1 MLTTMENDGGGCQTD
16 TSTSRQTS
24 ASRVCGKARLT
35 QIVHVAICHVNDPCE
50 ETTAKGNEH
59 KHNCWEARQNKQ
71 QKKKKKEREKKG
83 EKKERKKR
91 KIRKQVKMTSIATQC
106 RTRLCKPHA
115 DLTQPAINILKNVTM
130 AHMQALHGDA

>member
-35 QIVHVAICHVNDPCE
+35 QIVHVAICHVNDSRE

-71 QKKKKKEREKKG
+71 QKKK
-83 EKKERKKR
+83 KKERKKR

>member
-1 MLTTMENDGGGCQTD
+1 MENDGGGCQTD

-106 RTRLCKPHA
+106 RTRLCHM
-115 DLTQPAINILKNVTM
+115 LT
-130 AHMQALHGDA
+130 